1 MNRLAGETACPTH
14 RHVVWLPCGAGSVA
28 CLPRCSTDSFT
39 PSQSEG
45 GRGAVRELAG
55 LRAAATE
62 LLQGLGGTVVRQ
74 TVTVS
79 AFQRL
84 ESVNRQVWP
93 DHVHID
99 AKFRLPVLLTVSS
112 SAGL

>member
-1 MNRLAGETACPTH
+1 MALIGASTAAAQARPEPK
-14 RHVVWLPCGAGSVA
+14 RHAHWL
-28 CLPRCSTDSFT
+28 T
-39 PSQSEG
+39 QSEG

-62 LLQGLGGTVVRQ
+62 VLQGLGGTVVRQ

-99 AKFRLPVLLTVSS
+99 AKFRLPVLLTVSW